1 MEFLT
6 LLIGS
11 LVVEAV
17 WETSKMVWQN
27 GKICVDRVG
36 ALVVSL
42 LVCFSAKLD
51 LLTLVGLAINPYV
64 GMFLTGILLS
74 RGSNFLHELIEK
86 ISGLNTYLK

>member
-6 LLIGS
+6 LLIGA

-42 LVCFSAKLD
+42 VVCFGAKLD
-51 LLTLVGLAINPYV
+51 LLTLVGLTVNPYV
-64 GMFLTGILLS
+64 GIVLTGILLS
-74 RGSNFLHELIEK
+74 RGSSFLHELIEK
-86 ISGLNTYLK
+86 INGLNK